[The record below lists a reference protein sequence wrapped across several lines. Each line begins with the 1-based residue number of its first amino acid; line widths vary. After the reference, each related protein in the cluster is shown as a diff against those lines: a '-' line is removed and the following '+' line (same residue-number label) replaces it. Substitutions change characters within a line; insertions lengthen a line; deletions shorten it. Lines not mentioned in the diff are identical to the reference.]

1 MLNKLSKTVFIFFIS
16 ILFVACLGSKIN
28 MENYKKV
35 KNGMSL
41 NKVESILGSGD
52 ENATSSYGGYSAS
65 VYTWSDGFKV
75 ISITF
80 SNGKVSAKAQ
90 VGL

>member
-1 MLNKLSKTVFIFFIS
+1 MYNRIFKAVSIFFIS
-16 ILFVACLGSKIN
+16 ISLVACFGGKIN

-41 NKVESILGSGD
+41 NKVESILGSGE
-52 ENATSSYGGYSAS
+52 ENATSSYGGYSSS
-65 VYTWSDGFKV
+65 VYTWTDGFKV